1 MNDEQSGKELPK
13 KYEKLTKEEQKDF
26 WAGLLLSLILNNKFN
41 TDRKETED
49 GE

>member
-1 MNDEQSGKELPK
+1 MTEQSGKEFLE

-26 WAGLLLSLILNNKFN
+26 WAGLLLGLILNNKFN
-41 TDRKETED
+41 TDRKEED